1 MSVLD
6 ELLDS
11 TTEGRKESV
20 LGGEH
25 VSSPSG
31 GAVVPPTPMGVSPAG
46 APPVSR
52 TTQTT
57 ERVRTVTPTT
67 MDTKPLRTVTTKIRR
82 YLPSG
87 GGTETAEPSTG
98 STAVGQSAV
107 PSPSGGAK
115 SVERSGV
122 EVRKPHD
129 QGAVGAKGERFLDVL
144 KRYGATPP
152 TPEQVEEERK
162 RQRNRERIAAI
173 GDAISSIANLY
184 HTTNYA
190 PSAYDP
196 KSSALGAVRAQG
208 DRAKAA
214 QDRDRDA
221 YLQHYMRAL
230 QLDNARDDHE
240 RSWRHKLEQD
250 RMANERAKAE
260 AERKAKKDEFEQ
272 TIKEEEQRLAGK
284 KLDETVRTN
293 KAHEANARKAN
304 EISGGHLALARQKHK
319 DSQSKSEKVYLGEYI
334 GYKDIDTDGVP
345 YAYSALPDKYKA
357 MFSVYNPKTRSYEA
371 PDKARMLDALR
382 YVADKD
388 PETAQRVLNIG
399 GHEGMQV
406 TGMKPAPRR
415 FSQSSSGG
423 GQPPK
428 TGTPTP
434 QRRTNMPYLGKQ
446 SQAGQAKGK
455 DSRKQDNNI
464 APWKRK

>member
-1 MSVLD
+1 MPVID
-6 ELLDS
+6 ELLDR
-11 TTEGRKESV
+11 TPEGRKESV

-25 VSSPSG
+25 EAPPSG
-31 GAVVPPTPMGVSPAG
+31 GVVVPPAPTGASSAG
-46 APPVSR
+46 ATPVNR

-57 ERVRTVTPTT
+57 ERVRTITPTN
-67 MDTKPLRTVTTKIRR
+67 MGTKPLRTVTTTIRR
-82 YLPSG
+82 YMPSG
-87 GGTETAEPSTG
+87 GGVEANEPAGGSATG
-98 STAVGQSAV
+98 GQSPV
-107 PSPSGGAK
+107 PSPSGGSK
-115 SVERSGV
+115 SVERSGQ
-122 EVRKPHD
+122 EVRRPHD
-129 QGAVGAKGERFLDVL
+129 QGAVGVKGERFLDVL

-162 RQRNRERIAAI
+162 RQRNREKIAAI

-190 PSAYDP
+190 PNAYDP
-196 KSSALGAVRAQG
+196 KASTLGAVRAQG
-208 DRAKAA
+208 DRAKAT

-240 RSWRHKLEQD
+240 RSWQHKLEQD
-250 RMANERAKAE
+250 QLANERARRE
-260 AERKAKKDEFEQ
+260 AERKERRDAFEQ
-272 TIKEEEQRLAGK
+272 TIKEGEQALAGRK
-284 KLDETVRTN
+284 VDETVRSN
-293 KAHEANARKAN
+293 KAQEANARKAN
-304 EISGGHLALARQKHK
+304 EISGGRLALDRKRYN
-319 DSQSKSEKVYLGEYI
+319 DSQSKTEKVYLGEYI

-399 GHEGMQV
+399 GNEGTQV
-406 TGMKPAPRR
+406 TGMKHVPRK
-415 FSQSSSGG
+415 FHQSGGGG

-428 TGTPTP
+428 TGTPMP

-446 SQAGQAKGK
+446 SQAGQEKGK
-455 DSRKQDNNI
+455 DVRKQDNNI

>member
-11 TTEGRKESV
+11 TPEGRKESV

-31 GAVVPPTPMGVSPAG
+31 GAVVPPTPTGASSAG
-46 APPVSR
+46 APPVNR

-57 ERVRTVTPTT
+57 ERVRTITPTT
-67 MDTKPLRTVTTKIRR
+67 MGTKPLRTVTTKIRR

-87 GGTETAEPSTG
+87 GGKETAEPSAG

-107 PSPSGGAK
+107 PSPTGGAK

-196 KSSALGAVRAQG
+196 KGSALGAVRAQG

-240 RSWRHKLEQD
+240 RNWRHKLEQD
-250 RMANERAKAE
+250 QLANDRARRE
-260 AERKAKKDEFEQ
+260 AERKEQRDMFEQ
-272 TIKEEEQRLAGK
+272 KIKEKEQELAGK

-319 DSQSKSEKVYLGEYI
+319 DSQNKSENVYLGEYI
-334 GYKDIDTDGVP
+334 GYKEINTDGVP

-371 PDKARMLDALR
+371 PDKARMLDAIR

-388 PETAQRVLNIG
+388 PETAQRILNIG
-399 GHEGMQV
+399 GNEGMQV
-406 TGMKPAPRR
+406 TGMKPVPRR

-434 QRRTNMPYLGKQ
+434 QRRGNMPYLGKQ

-455 DSRKQDNNI
+455 DVRKQDNNI

>member
-11 TTEGRKESV
+11 TPEGRKESV

-31 GAVVPPTPMGVSPAG
+31 GAVVPPTPTGASSAG
-46 APPVSR
+46 APPVNR

-57 ERVRTVTPTT
+57 ERVRTITPTT
-67 MDTKPLRTVTTKIRR
+67 MGTKPLRTVTTKIRR

-87 GGTETAEPSTG
+87 GGKETAEPSAG

-196 KSSALGAVRAQG
+196 KGSALGAVRAQG

-240 RSWRHKLEQD
+240 RNWRHKLEQD
-250 RMANERAKAE
+250 QLANDRARRE
-260 AERKAKKDEFEQ
+260 AERKEQRDMFEQ
-272 TIKEEEQRLAGK
+272 KIKEEEQALAGK

-319 DSQSKSEKVYLGEYI
+319 DSQNKSENVYLGEYI
-334 GYKDIDTDGVP
+334 GYKEINTDGVP
-345 YAYSALPDKYKA
+345 YAYSALPDEYKS
-357 MFSVYNPKTRSYEA
+357 MFGEYDPKTRTYKA
-371 PDKARMLDALR
+371 PSKARMLDAIR
-382 YVADKD
+382 YAADKD
-388 PETAQRVLNIG
+388 PELAQRILNIG
-399 GHEGMQV
+399 GNEGMQV
-406 TGMKPAPRR
+406 TGMKPVPRR
-415 FSQSSSGG
+415 FSQSGGGG

-428 TGTPTP
+428 TGTLTP

-446 SQAGQAKGK
+446 SQAGQVKGK
-455 DSRKQDNNI
+455 DIRKQDNNI

>member
-1 MSVLD
+1 MPVID
-6 ELLDS
+6 ELLDR
-11 TTEGRKESV
+11 TPEGSKESV

-31 GAVVPPTPMGVSPAG
+31 GAVVPPTPTGASSAG
-46 APPVSR
+46 APPVNR

-57 ERVRTVTPTT
+57 ERVRTITPTN
-67 MDTKPLRTVTTKIRR
+67 MGTKPLRTVTTTIRR
-82 YLPSG
+82 YMPAG
-87 GGTETAEPSTG
+87 GGVEPADSAGGSATG
-98 STAVGQSAV
+98 GQSPV
-107 PSPSGGAK
+107 PSPSGGSK

-129 QGAVGAKGERFLDVL
+129 QGAVGVKGERFLDVL

-162 RQRNRERIAAI
+162 RQRNREKIAAI

-196 KSSALGAVRAQG
+196 KSSTLGAVRAQG
-208 DRAKAA
+208 DRAKAT

-240 RSWRHKLEQD
+240 RNWRYKLEQD

-260 AERKAKKDEFEQ
+260 ADRKAKWD
-272 TIKEEEQRLAGK
+272 EEQIIIKKKDQELAGK

-334 GYKDIDTDGVP
+334 GYKEIDTDGVP

-455 DSRKQDNNI
+455 DARKQDNNI